1 MKEYVKKLIE
11 RLEKIENEKRHET
24 VRMLAERDKSNDIK
38 YIFRDKSLNIT
49 EMDIKELL
57 WYAYWRGRMDSI
69 SVTALN
75 LKCLLKDGKKLSE
88 AIIDAL
94 Q

>member
-24 VRMLAERDKSNDIK
+24 VRMLAKRDKSTDLK
-38 YIFRDKSLNIT
+38 YIFRDKSVDIT

-57 WYAYWRGRMDSI
+57 WYAYWRGRMDSL

-75 LKCLLKDGKKLSE
+75 LKCLLKNGEKLSK